1 MLTDD
6 IDKSNNELINILQ
19 EIDQI
24 KDKKS
29 FVILI
34 LIDFLSNNSFIF

>member
-24 KDKKS
+24 KDKKT

-34 LIDFLSNNSFIF
+34 LIDFLSNSSFIF